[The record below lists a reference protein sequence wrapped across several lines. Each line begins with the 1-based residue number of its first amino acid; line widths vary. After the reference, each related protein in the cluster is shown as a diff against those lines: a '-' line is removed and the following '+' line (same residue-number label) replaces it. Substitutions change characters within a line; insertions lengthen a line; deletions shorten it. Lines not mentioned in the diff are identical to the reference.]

1 MLYFLVV
8 DKKTIHSK
16 ESYNILRMNPF
27 SSLIL
32 ILKRNLFK
40 QYNKIK
46 ILLFF
51 YFFPK
56 EVRLFNQI
64 DLQE

>member
-1 MLYFLVV
+1 MVYFLVV

-16 ESYNILRMNPF
+16 ESHNILRMNPF

-51 YFFPK
+51 NFLPK
-56 EVRLFNQI
+56 EVRFFNQI
-64 DLQE
+64 DLEE